1 MIISYSHLIVGVP
14 TISCKQPSCS
24 SLNNIIK
31 AEIPCEVSGTPP
43 PSTKIE
49 NWLKINRN
57 VLNSLVD
64 SDRFSIVGADS
75 SMPVLTISPLNCDG
89 DTYSISS
96 ENILGISQPYYWNI
110 TTRMSG
116 KYRTSSE

>member
-1 MIISYSHLIVGVP
+1 M
-14 TISCKQPSCS
+14 SCKQPLCS
-24 SLNNIIK
+24 SLTNTK

-57 VLNSLVD
+57 GLTSLVD
-64 SDRFSIVGADS
+64 SARFSIIGANS
-75 SMPVLTISPLNCDG
+75 LMPVLTISSLNCTLDDG
-89 DTYSISS
+89 DTYNISS

-110 TTRMSG
+110 TRVSG
-116 KYRTSSE
+116 KCMYNI